1 MDKNIKRLRAALK
14 HLEAAQRSLE
24 RVDCSVI
31 RHDIASDSREYAS
44 ELTVKWNTVMYY
56 LEDLIEECHGTI
68 YMEENADETGAEN
81 KE

>member
-1 MDKNIKRLRAALK
+1 MSDMKKLTATLK

-31 RHDIASDSREYAS
+31 RRDIAGDSREYAS

-56 LEDLIEECHGTI
+56 LEDLIEECHGAI
-68 YMEENADETGAEN
+68 YMEEN